1 MTEESNPS
9 SPPDDGN
16 VFALMRQFRSAGGR
30 RNVAK
35 RTITLTILFVV
46 VAFLFAI
53 WQAAT
58 GFRDEGLPQFSATL
72 SAEAAEFTPVLAERV
87 KAMADRLVPVYTDAF
102 AAAYAAAYADRE
114 EAFAEILVD
123 EFAQLERYAHASW
136 PSIEEALAQLVVDQ
150 EVTARNAIKDVISSE
165 QIAQISM
172 AYRHAL
178 ESYMASTF
186 EHHFLEQIA
195 VGEDIVANLKKV
207 ARTETDVPAEDTQFL
222 MGMMLELL
230 GIMLQQDTG
239 TYNYI
244 VE

>member
-1 MTEESNPS
+1 MTEESNRS
-9 SPPDDGN
+9 SPADDGN
-16 VFALMRQFRSAGGR
+16 VSDLMQQFRAAGGR

-35 RTITLTILFVV
+35 QTITLTILFVV

-58 GFRDEGLPQFSATL
+58 GFRDEGLPRFTATL

-102 AAAYAAAYADRE
+102 ADAYADRE
-114 EAFAEILVD
+114 EAFAETLVD
-123 EFAQLERYAHASW
+123 EF
-136 PSIEEALAQLVVDQ
+136 AQLVVDQ
-150 EVTARNAIKDVISSE
+150 EVTARNAIKDVISPE
-165 QIAQISM
+165 QIAQVSM

-178 ESYMASTF
+178 ESYLASTF

-207 ARTETDVPAEDTQFL
+207 ARTETEVPAEDTQFL

>member
-1 MTEESNPS
+1 MTEESNRS
-9 SPPDDGN
+9 SPADDGN
-16 VFALMRQFRSAGGR
+16 VSDLMQQFRAAGGR

-35 RTITLTILFVV
+35 QTITLTILFVV

-58 GFRDEGLPQFSATL
+58 GFRDEGLPRFTATL
-72 SAEAAEFTPVLAERV
+72 SAEAAEITPALAKRV
-87 KAMADRLVPVYTDAF
+87 KAMADRLVPVYTNAF
-102 AAAYAAAYADRE
+102 VAAYTDRE
-114 EAFAEILVD
+114 EAFAETLVD
-123 EFAQLERYAHASW
+123 EFAQL
-136 PSIEEALAQLVVDQ
+136 VVDQ
-150 EVTARNAIKDVISSE
+150 EATARNAIKDVISPE
-165 QIAQISM
+165 QIAQVSM
-172 AYRHAL
+172 AYRNAL
-178 ESYMASTF
+178 ESYLASTF
-186 EHHFLEQIA
+186 EHHFMEQIA

-222 MGMMLELL
+222 VGMMLELL

>member
-9 SPPDDGN
+9 SPPDDGY
-16 VFALMRQFRSAGGR
+16 VFALMRQFRAAGGR

-35 RTITLTILFVV
+35 QTITLTILFVV

-102 AAAYAAAYADRE
+102 AAAYADRE
-114 EAFAEILVD
+114 EAFSEILVD
-123 EFAQLERYAHASW
+123 EFAQLERYAHTSW

-150 EVTARNAIKDVISSE
+150 EVTARNAIKDVISPE
-165 QIAQISM
+165 QIAQVSM

-178 ESYMASTF
+178 ESYLASTF
-186 EHHFLEQIA
+186 EHHFLEHIA